1 MKAFS
6 TNNSNNSRKTKT
18 LRDVFCLCSALM
30 FLLATFT
37 FPAQAQSAPKKIT
50 PQKEFIDPEL
60 RQHLKNVIETSESFV
75 DRFDAEVWLV
85 SKSSRLERF
94 IKDPEKRLTLL
105 RSIHRAATEAKLQ
118 PEIVLSVIE
127 VESHFDR
134 FAISHAGAQG
144 MMQVMPFWKKEI
156 GRPDDNLFNLET
168 NLRYGCTILKHYI
181 DKEEGRLAPA
191 LARYNGSYGSYR
203 YSEKV
208 MNAWQNRWK

>member
-1 MKAFS
+1 MHTKLNTPFTISACVKRRNIRVWFFAACIALVGMNFS
-6 TNNSNNSRKTKT
+6 TTAMSSSKKNIPSR
-18 LRDVFCLCSALM
+18 
-30 FLLATFT
+30 
-37 FPAQAQSAPKKIT
+37 
-50 PQKEFIDPEL
+50 EFIDPEL
-60 RQHLKNVIETSESFV
+60 RQHLKSAIEKSESFV
-75 DRFDAEVWLV
+75 DRFEAEVWLV

-94 IKDPEKRLTLL
+94 VKDPEKRLHLL
-105 RSIHRAATEAKLQ
+105 RSIHRAATEAGLQ

-127 VESHFDR
+127 IESHFDR

-168 NLRYGCTILKHYI
+168 NLRYGCFILKHYI

-208 MNAWQNRWK
+208 MNAWQNYWK

>member
-1 MKAFS
+1 MSFSSQAF
-6 TNNSNNSRKTKT
+6 
-18 LRDVFCLCSALM
+18 
-30 FLLATFT
+30 
-37 FPAQAQSAPKKIT
+37 SAPKKTIS
-50 PQKEFIDPEL
+50 QKEFIDPEL
-60 RQHLKNVIETSESFV
+60 RQHLKNAIESSESFA

-85 SKSSRLERF
+85 SKSNRLERF
-94 IKDPEKRLTLL
+94 IKDPEKRLNLL

-144 MMQVMPFWKKEI
+144 IMQVMPFWKKEI
-156 GRPDDNLFNLET
+156 GRPDDNLFHLET

-181 DKEEGRLAPA
+181 DKEKGRLAPA